1 MEKNTN
7 KKDTKEEEGF
17 LGEDEEIMSEE
28 EEEKLREKLKDFGY
42 L

>member
-1 MEKNTN
+1 MEENI
-7 KKDTKEEEGF
+7 KENEEGF
-17 LGEDEEIMSEE
+17 LGEDEEIMSKE